1 MQAYELDSR
10 VYVVINGIELECDMD
25 LVNSSGHVPC
35 LILGGDM
42 QGYELLLD
50 CDYINALLDDA

>member
-1 MQAYELDSR
+1 MEAYELDAR
-10 VYVVINGIELECDMD
+10 VYVVINGIELECDLA

-35 LILGGDM
+35 LILGGDL

-50 CDYINALLDDA
+50 CDYINLLLEDA

>member
-25 LVNSSGHVPC
+25 LVNSNGHVPC
-35 LILGGDM
+35 LILGGDL

-50 CDYINALLDDA
+50 CDYINALLEDA